1 MKTDYYELLGV
12 ANDVSNN
19 KIKKAY
25 RRLALK
31 YHPDKNPDD
40 PESEQKFKEI
50 TAAYEILS
58 DKDKRATY
66 DKYGHNDPP
75 AFSGFDDL
83 FNSFRG
89 AGSNPFNDFFAGM
102 GGQRQEHQ
110 AGESILVHV
119 SILLKEVLT
128 GTSKNIEFSRFTS
141 CISCSGNGY
150 LKEDDIEKCEACSGS
165 GSYLFNVAGGMFQ
178 VRQECLSCK
187 GKGFKVKN
195 SCNDCAGSAR
205 NEEKKSIN
213 ITIPSG
219 LETGTQLRVAGL
231 GNHIKDDDVPGDLFV
246 QVDVE
251 HDDRFERRG
260 PHVYSKKTL
269 SYSQACLGA
278 IVKIDTVSET
288 VELKIPEGIQQGMM
302 LSISEKGL
310 PEYAGS
316 SDLGHH
322 YVVVDIAI
330 PVSVTDREKE
340 LLAELEE
347 IRLSNI

>member
-1 MKTDYYELLGV
+1 MKIDYYELLGV

-19 KIKKAY
+19 EIKKAY

-40 PESEQKFKEI
+40 PEAEQKFKEI
-50 TAAYEILS
+50 TGAYEILS
-58 DKDKRATY
+58 DEDKRASY
-66 DKYGHNDPP
+66 DRYGHNDPP

-83 FNSFRG
+83 FNRFRG

-102 GGQRQEHQ
+102 GGQRQENQ
-110 AGESILVHV
+110 AGESILVNV
-119 SILLKEVLT
+119 SIFLKEVLT
-128 GTSKNIEFSRFTS
+128 GTSRNIEFSRFTS

-165 GSYLFNVAGGMFQ
+165 GSYSFNVGGMFQ
-178 VRQECLSCK
+178 VKQECLNCN

-195 SCNDCAGSAR
+195 SCSSCAGSAR

-219 LETGTQLRVAGL
+219 LETGTQLRVEGL
-231 GNHIKDDDVPGDLFV
+231 GNYTKDDDVPGDLFV

-251 HDDRFERRG
+251 HDERFERRG

-322 YVVVDIAI
+322 YVVVDITI

-340 LLAELEE
+340 LLSELEE